1 MIILR
6 DYQLKAVQELREAI
20 KDGAKNILLVAPTGS
35 GKTVI
40 AAHLIDESNKK
51 FKHSVFVADRIN
63 LIDQTYDVFTGYGMR
78 PGVIQSKHPK
88 RDRQA
93 RIQIASAQTVSRR
106 SWPKAELIVVDE
118 AHTVYRTV
126 RDRLMPRD
134 TVAIGLTATPFT
146 PGLGKLYDALVNVE
160 TTNNLIDGGFLSHY
174 RIFAASAPDM
184 EGVKIVAGE
193 WDEAETS
200 ARAMPVVGDCVAEYV
215 KHCQGKKFICSA
227 VDTAHVDELVRQFTA
242 AGIFVASYTYK
253 DTDASRRVTVDEFR
267 KPDSAVKGLVTV
279 SAATKGFDVPDLGCV
294 IMARPLRSSLAEH
307 IQLFGRGLRAH
318 PGKEEVI
325 ILDHCIATGQRV
337 LTQRGLVP
345 IQEILITDT
354 LWDGHEFVSHKG
366 VVSRG
371 KKPVITYCGL
381 TATADHPVKTDQGW
395 RSLGECAEK
404 QTPIVTTGAGR
415 TAVRERENHFTTGR
429 LAWLKGT
436 ALHACLVRVRRLW
449 LSCHHRL
456 QQLDRWA
463 HQGLSLLQPA
473 GAVPEM
479 AVSAGS
485 VHGAA
490 LPCADSQRIL
500 ALRGTRDRIPLRVC
514 DWLLSLDKRELGAAL
529 QCQGVGIGSDRQRW
543 PLRAGQH
550 PLGEQE
556 SELGQ
561 SACDEVVS
569 ADAPIQ
575 VGLSARSLCGY
586 IIASLS
592 RGWHVLRG
600 YSAPL
605 LIALPETER
614 EVWDILAC
622 GHRNSFT
629 CEGLLVHN
637 SGNCERF
644 WSQWQGF
651 FASGASELSMARQ
664 RKSRKDAVDEVEFI
678 KCRKCFHL
686 HMPMPFCPACG
697 FEYPKKQSVLH
708 VPGTLSELV
717 AYGNA
722 PLTSKVLWPQ
732 IVAYARRHNPGK
744 AEGYALALYR
754 RITDQWPVTPFK
766 ETVPADIISPE
777 VRNKILSFHIAWGAS
792 QRGGAA

>member
-325 ILDHCIATGQRV
+325 ILDH
-337 LTQRGLVP
+337 
-345 IQEILITDT
+345 
-354 LWDGHEFVSHKG
+354 
-366 VVSRG
+366 
-371 KKPVITYCGL
+371 
-381 TATADHPVKTDQGW
+381 
-395 RSLGECAEK
+395 
-404 QTPIVTTGAGR
+404 
-415 TAVRERENHFTTGR
+415 
-429 LAWLKGT
+429 
-436 ALHACLVRVRRLW
+436 
-449 LSCHHRL
+449 
-456 QQLDRWA
+456 
-463 HQGLSLLQPA
+463 
-473 GAVPEM
+473 
-479 AVSAGS
+479 
-485 VHGAA
+485 
-490 LPCADSQRIL
+490 
-500 ALRGTRDRIPLRVC
+500 
-514 DWLLSLDKRELGAAL
+514 
-529 QCQGVGIGSDRQRW
+529 
-543 PLRAGQH
+543 
-550 PLGEQE
+550 
-556 SELGQ
+556 
-561 SACDEVVS
+561 
-569 ADAPIQ
+569 
-575 VGLSARSLCGY
+575 
-586 IIASLS
+586 
-592 RGWHVLRG
+592 
-600 YSAPL
+600 
-605 LIALPETER
+605 
-614 EVWDILAC
+614 
-622 GHRNSFT
+622 
-629 CEGLLVHN
+629 

-664 RKSRKDAVDEVEFI
+664 RKPRKDAVDEVEFI